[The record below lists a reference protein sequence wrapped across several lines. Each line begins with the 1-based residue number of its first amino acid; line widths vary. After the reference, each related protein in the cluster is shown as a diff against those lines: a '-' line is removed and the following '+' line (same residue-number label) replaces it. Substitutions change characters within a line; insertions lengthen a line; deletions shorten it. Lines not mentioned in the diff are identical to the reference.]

1 MKVELI
7 DIRKYFGPV
16 RANDGVS
23 MTLEHGAIHGL
34 LGENGA
40 GKTTLMKCLSGYQ
53 APDSGR
59 VLVEGRPVSF
69 ASPAEAIQHG
79 IGMLHQDPLDFPQ
92 MRVLDNFLLAFDRRM
107 LPDRRRGQAM
117 LRELGARFQFNLDP
131 DAEVTSLSI
140 GERQQLEI
148 LRLLALGA
156 QVIILDEPTTGIS
169 APQKVQLFGTL
180 RRLAE
185 EEGRSVVFVSHK
197 LEEVEELCHRVTVL
211 RRGQVTGEAEM
222 PCAVDR
228 LVEMMFGRSLPPTE
242 CAPVEPGPV
251 VLQLEDV
258 TIPSYRL
265 TVEGVNLHVRAG
277 EVVGLAGLEGSG
289 QRLCLR
295 ACAGLERV
303 TSGRV
308 LVDGRDLAHAPY
320 RRFLGAGVAYAPA
333 GRLEEGLVGGLTLTE
348 HFALAERDGPF
359 FIDWANARE
368 RAKERIEHF
377 NVIGQPASLVEA
389 LSGGNQQRVLLALLP
404 PGLRL
409 LLMEHPTRGL
419 DVESAN
425 WIWQQLLA
433 RREEG
438 TGIVFISADLDE
450 LLERSD
456 RIVVFY
462 NGRMM
467 MPLDTCD
474 TTVEQLGYLIAGADG
489 RHPADDIHP
498 EEVARSTQHETRES

>member
-1 MKVELI
+1 MKIELL

-16 RANDGVS
+16 RANDGIS
-23 MTLEHGAIHGL
+23 MTLEPGTIHGL

-40 GKTTLMKCLSGYQ
+40 GKSTLMKCLSGYQ
-53 APDSGR
+53 APDGGTIK
-59 VLVEGRPVSF
+59 VDGQPVSF
-69 ASPAEAIQHG
+69 ASPDQAIQRG

-107 LPDRRRGQAM
+107 APDRRRARTM
-117 LRELGARFQFNLDP
+117 LRELGARFQFDLDP
-131 DAEVTSLSI
+131 DAEVTSLTI

-156 QVIILDEPTTGIS
+156 QLIILDEPTTGIS
-169 APQKVQLFGTL
+169 APQKAKLFATL
-180 RRLAE
+180 RRLAD

-197 LEEVEELCHRVTVL
+197 LEEVEDLCQRVMVL
-211 RRGQVTGEAEM
+211 RRGKVTGEAEM
-222 PCAVDR
+222 PCPVDR
-228 LVEMMFGRSLPPTE
+228 LVELMFGRSLPPVE
-242 CAPVEPGPV
+242 CPPVEPGPDILRV
-251 VLQLEDV
+251 EGM

-265 TVEGVNLHVRAG
+265 IVEDVNLEARAG
-277 EVVGLAGLEGSG
+277 EVIGLAGLEGSG
-289 QRLCLR
+289 QRLFLR
-295 ACAGLERV
+295 ACAGLERLAA
-303 TSGRV
+303 GRIT
-308 LVDGRDLAHAPY
+308 LDGRDMTGAAY
-320 RRFLGAGVAYAPA
+320 RRFLECGVAYMPA

-348 HFALAERDGPF
+348 HFALAERNGPSL
-359 FIDWANARE
+359 IDWAAARE
-368 RAKERIEHF
+368 QAAQRIGHF
-377 NVIGQPASLVEA
+377 KIVGRPESSVEA

-433 RREEG
+433 RREDG
-438 TGIVFISADLDE
+438 TAIVFISADLDE

-462 NGRMM
+462 GGRVSA
-467 MPLDTCD
+467 PVEAHDTS
-474 TTVEQLGYLIAGADG
+474 VEQLGYLIAGKDA
-489 RHPADDIHP
+489 
-498 EEVARSTQHETRES
+498 TRET

>member
-1 MKVELI
+1 MRVELI
-7 DIRKYFGPV
+7 DIHKHFGPV

-23 MTLEHGAIHGL
+23 LTLEPGTIHGL

-53 APDSGR
+53 APDSGT
-59 VLVEGRPVSF
+59 VKVDGQPQSF
-69 ASPAEAIQHG
+69 TSPAEAIRHG

-107 LPDRRRGQAM
+107 VPDRRRGQAL
-117 LRELGARFQFNLDP
+117 LRELGGRFQFDLDP
-131 DAEVTSLSI
+131 DAEVTGLTI

-169 APQKVQLFGTL
+169 APQKAQLFETL
-180 RRLAE
+180 RRLTE

-222 PCAVDR
+222 PCPVDR
-228 LVEMMFGRSLPPTE
+228 LVEMMFGRSLPPAE
-242 CAPVEPGPV
+242 CPLVEPGPV
-251 VLQLEDV
+251 ALQLEGV

-265 TVEGVNLHVRAG
+265 TVEGVDLQVRAG

-289 QRLCLR
+289 QRLFLR
-295 ACAGLERV
+295 ACAGLERLAA
-303 TSGRV
+303 GRV
-308 LVDGRDLAHAPY
+308 LLDGRDLTGVPY
-320 RRFLGAGVAYAPA
+320 RRFLEAGVAYMPA

-359 FIDWANARE
+359 FIDWAAARE
-368 RAKERIEHF
+368 RASERIRHF
-377 NVIGQPASLVEA
+377 NVVGRPGSPVEA
-389 LSGGNQQRVLLALLP
+389 LSGGNQQRVLLALLS

-419 DVESAN
+419 DVESAR

-438 TGIVFISADLDE
+438 TAIVFISADLDE

-456 RIVVFY
+456 RIAVFY
-462 NGRMM
+462 GGRVSV
-467 MPLDTCD
+467 PLQACD
-474 TTVEQLGYLIAGADG
+474 TTVEQLGYLIAGKD
-489 RHPADDIHP
+489 
-498 EEVARSTQHETRES
+498 VARKTPNVKPET

>member
-1 MKVELI
+1 MRVELV
-7 DIRKYFGPV
+7 DIHKHFGPV

-23 MTLEHGAIHGL
+23 MTLEPGTIHGL

-53 APDSGR
+53 APDGGIIQVDGQPR
-59 VLVEGRPVSF
+59 SF

-107 LPDRRRGQAM
+107 VPDRRRGRAM
-117 LRELGARFQFNLDP
+117 LGELGARFQFDLDP
-131 DAEVTSLSI
+131 DAEVTSLTI

-169 APQKVQLFGTL
+169 APQKAQLFGTL
-180 RRLAE
+180 RRLTE

-197 LEEVEELCHRVTVL
+197 LEEVEELCHRITVL
-211 RRGQVTGEAEM
+211 RRGKVTGEAEM
-222 PCAVDR
+222 PCSVAR
-228 LVEMMFGRSLPPTE
+228 LVEMMFGRSLPPAE
-242 CAPVEPGPV
+242 CPLVEPGPV
-251 VLQLEDV
+251 VLHVDGATV
-258 TIPSYRL
+258 PSYRL
-265 TVEGVNLHVRAG
+265 TVEGVNLQVRGG
-277 EVVGLAGLEGSG
+277 EVIGLAGLEGSG
-289 QRLCLR
+289 QRLFLR
-295 ACAGLERV
+295 ACAGLERLAA
-303 TSGRV
+303 GRI
-308 LVDGRDLAHAPY
+308 LLDGRELTGAPY
-320 RRFLGAGVAYAPA
+320 RRFLGAGVAYMPA

-359 FIDWANARE
+359 LIDWAAARE
-368 RAKERIEHF
+368 RTDARIRHF
-377 NVIGQPASLVEA
+377 NVVGHPGSSVEA
-389 LSGGNQQRVLLALLP
+389 LSGGNQQRVLLALLS

-419 DVESAN
+419 DVESAR
-425 WIWQQLLA
+425 WVWQQLLA

-438 TGIVFISADLDE
+438 TAIVFISADLDE

-456 RIVVFY
+456 RIAVFY
-462 NGRMM
+462 GGRMM
-467 MPLDTCD
+467 PPLRACD
-474 TTVEQLGYLIAGADG
+474 TTVEQLGYLIAGAKS
-489 RHPADDIHP
+489 P
-498 EEVARSTQHETRES
+498 S

>member
-1 MKVELI
+1 MKVELVEI
-7 DIRKYFGPV
+7 KKYFGPV

-23 MTLEHGAIHGL
+23 MTLESGTIRGL

-53 APDSGR
+53 APDSGAI
-59 VLVEGRPVSF
+59 LVDEQPVSF
-69 ASPAEAIQHG
+69 ASPAEAIRHG

-92 MRVLDNFLLAFDRRM
+92 MRVLDNFLLAFDRGM
-107 LPDRRRGQAM
+107 IPERRQGQAM
-117 LRELGARFQFNLDP
+117 LRQLGARFQFDLDP
-131 DAEVTSLSI
+131 DAEVTSLTI

-169 APQKVQLFGTL
+169 APQRVQLFATL

-211 RRGQVTGEAEM
+211 RQGKVTGEAEM
-222 PCAVDR
+222 PCPVDR
-228 LVEMMFGRSLPPTE
+228 LVEMMFGHSLPPAE

-251 VLQLEDV
+251 TLQVEDV
-258 TIPSYRL
+258 VIPSYRL
-265 TVEGVNLHVRAG
+265 TVEGANLQVRAG
-277 EVVGLAGLEGSG
+277 EVIGLAGLEGSG
-289 QRLCLR
+289 QRLFLR
-295 ACAGLERV
+295 ACVGLERV
-303 TSGRV
+303 LSGRV
-308 LVDGRDLAHAPY
+308 LVDGQDLTRAPY
-320 RRFLGAGVAYAPA
+320 RRFLETGVAYAPA
-333 GRLEEGLVGGLTLTE
+333 GRLEEGLVGGLTLIE
-348 HFALAERDGPF
+348 HFALAERNGPF
-359 FIDWANARE
+359 LIDWAGARD
-368 RAKERIEHF
+368 RAAERISYF
-377 NVIGQPASLVEA
+377 NVIGRPDSLVEA

-404 PGLRL
+404 PRLRL

-438 TGIVFISADLDE
+438 TAIVFISADLDE
-450 LLERSD
+450 LLERAD

-467 MPLDTCD
+467 TPLETCD
-474 TTVEQLGYLIAGADG
+474 TTVEQLGYLIAGK
-489 RHPADDIHP
+489 
-498 EEVARSTQHETRES
+498 EVARST